1 MLFLV
6 PTIHIFKSLE
16 YFLTPLQVLVG
27 SLVEKCS
34 KDTTEATAETLDEV
48 MECGQEKVKVMPISD
63 WL

>member
-1 MLFLV
+1 M
-6 PTIHIFKSLE
+6 
-16 YFLTPLQVLVG
+16 TPLQVLVG